1 MFTPIVSLY
10 RFGEKCG
17 TYESF
22 TTVTFYGGEATI
34 NGLCQPIS
42 PKQARRFVR
51 DMRLLGVHTLRYKRK
66 GRLKVISI

>member
-1 MFTPIVSLY
+1 MFTPIVELY

-17 TYESF
+17 THESF

-42 PKQARRFVR
+42 PKQARKFVH

-66 GRLKVISI
+66 GRLKTISI

>member
-22 TTVTFYGGEATI
+22 TTVTFYGCEATV
-34 NGLCQPIS
+34 NGLCVGIS
-42 PKQARRFVR
+42 KSQARKFVH
-51 DMRLLGVHTLRYKRK
+51 DMRLLGVHTVRYKRK
-66 GRLKVISI
+66 GRHKVVSI

>member
-1 MFTPIVSLY
+1 MFTPIVSIY

-22 TTVTFYGGEATI
+22 TTVTFYGGEATV
-34 NGLCQPIS
+34 NGLCKPITK
-42 PKQARRFVR
+42 PQARKFVN

-66 GRLKVISI
+66 GRLKVITI

>member
-1 MFTPIVSLY
+1 MFKPIVELY

-34 NGLCQPIS
+34 NGLCQPIR
-42 PKQARRFVR
+42 PKQARKFVH

-66 GRLKVISI
+66 GRYKVVSI